1 MTVVQ
6 DMFLHAKR
14 HIQFPFSSDKRKTPP
29 QKDSKTQSN
38 TEEEVGGIKRK
49 EDACLKVC

>member
-14 HIQFPFSSDKRKTPP
+14 HIQFPFSSDKRKTPNH
-29 QKDSKTQSN
+29 KDNPIRTAADCS
-38 TEEEVGGIKRK
+38 IKMLIP
-49 EDACLKVC
+49 DGPV